1 MHSNNTHLP
10 AIPELSAHYTN
21 QAQYLSNYPAASH
34 HYSHSQSALPR
45 ITSHHDV
52 HHHPH
57 HPHHSRG
64 TGSASPDSQWPSPQI
79 MTPVDPI
86 EPYVSRPDYG
96 PDLALTAPPPFR
108 YQFPSPQERNLV
120 GSSSHATHHVRY
132 Q

>member
-1 MHSNNTHLP
+1 MHSNNTQLP

-21 QAQYLSNYPAASH
+21 QAQYMSSYPASH

-52 HHHPH
+52 HS
-57 HPHHSRG
+57 HHSRG

-86 EPYVSRPDYG
+86 EPYVSRPDFAHG
-96 PDLALTAPPPFR
+96 LSLKPFPHPH
-108 YQFPSPQERNLV
+108 QFPSPQERNLV
-120 GSSSHATHHVRY
+120 GTSSHATHHVRY